1 MGVRKTAVWF
11 GKARALATAALLLA
25 YPVVSYRTNVARHL
39 DPLGALFAFAPLLVL
54 TLTAA
59 WAARPRGLWLA
70 LWAGAGLVLWRDRAF
85 MAAHYS
91 WAYLAEDVGV
101 MALLCGLFLRSLRP
115 SRTPLISR
123 LSWLMRGALSPSLA
137 RYTRR
142 VTQLWAGLFG
152 AMAILSV
159 LLFFAAGV
167 RAWAFY
173 TSVLTWPIMILVFVA
188 EYLVRRVVVPR
199 EERAGFLQVILAGR
213 RHWRSLVAGEDGG
226 PEPYRRL
233 SQ

>member
-1 MGVRKTAVWF
+1 MGVHKTGMWLR
-11 GKARALATAALLLA
+11 KARALATAALLLA
-25 YPVVSYRTNVARHL
+25 YPVVSYRTNTARHL

-59 WAARPRGLWLA
+59 WTARPRRLWLA
-70 LWAGAGLVLWRDRAF
+70 LWGGAGLALWHYRAF
-85 MAAHYS
+85 MAVHYS

-115 SRTPLISR
+115 SCTPLISR
-123 LSWLMRGALSPSLA
+123 LSWLMRGSLSPSLA
-137 RYTRR
+137 HYTRR

-167 RAWAFY
+167 RVWAFY
-173 TSVLTWPIMILVFVA
+173 ASVLTWPIMILVFIA

-199 EERAGFLQVILAGR
+199 EERAGFLQVILASR
-213 RHWRSLVAGEDGG
+213 RHWRSLLAGEDQA
-226 PEPYRRL
+226 PRSYRHL
-233 SQ
+233 PQ